1 MDGLI
6 MVSSHHL
13 LMFTVEEPLIP
24 LDVVISPP
32 VSSHL
37 SSSLHLLV
45 GYDVLRA
52 WSPWLLF
59 Y

>member
-1 MDGLI
+1 
-6 MVSSHHL
+6 MVSSHHP
-13 LMFTVEEPLIP
+13 LMFTVEEPLLP

-37 SSSLHLLV
+37 SLSLRLLV

-52 WSPWLLF
+52 WSPWLPS